1 MKTLTTLMQPIKSGM
16 KRMAYLSLMVVM
28 VAACGCLWSCSTSS
42 HAHKNKVW
50 VDMMSEKKPI
60 QLTEA
65 QRVFVKDNNAFT
77 LNFMKAVSEAD
88 HSGKSFIFSPLSITY
103 LLAMVNNAAGGA
115 TEQELEQTLGFSEG
129 GMQAVNEYCRNLIN
143 NMPKVDEKVELNI
156 ANAIFLNMGYQLK
169 EQFKQDMQEYFH
181 ANAEVLDFSSKKA
194 VSHINN
200 WCNKETK
207 GLIPSI
213 TSSVDPDA
221 ISYLLNAIYFKA
233 DWTKKF
239 DPQNTKEETF
249 TTEKGR
255 REMPMMH
262 QNVLID
268 YVKNDTYAAID
279 IPYGNKLWCMT
290 VMLPEEGKTTDDIIQ
305 LLAQTGW
312 GTAQHQSLMKGM
324 TAYKVDLKLP
334 RYETSSDTDN
344 LENGLQ
350 GLLENLGI
358 RQVFNPKC
366 MDIVNMCDRP
376 VYVNMIRQK
385 AMIKVNEEG
394 TEAAAVTA
402 SGVLGGAAVDLTP
415 RATFHANR
423 PFVYVIR
430 ELSSGVIL
438 FVGKFTGE

>member
-1 MKTLTTLMQPIKSGM
+1 M
-16 KRMAYLSLMVVM
+16 KRMRYLSLVATMVTVC
-28 VAACGCLWSCSTSS
+28 VWLWSCSTSS
-42 HAHKNKVW
+42 HAYKNKVW

-65 QRVFVKDNNAFT
+65 QRVFVNDNNAFT
-77 LNFMKAVSEAD
+77 LNFLKAVSEAD
-88 HSGKSFIFSPLSITY
+88 HSGKSFIFSPLSVTY
-103 LLAMVNNAAGGA
+103 VLAMVNDAAGGA
-115 TEQELEQTLGFSEG
+115 TEQELEQALGFKEG

-156 ANAIFLNMGYQLK
+156 ANAIFLNKEYQLK
-169 EQFKQDMQEYFH
+169 EKFIQDMQEYFH
-181 ANAEVLDFSSKKA
+181 AKAEALDFSSTKA
-194 VSHINN
+194 VNHINN

-207 GLIPSI
+207 GMIPSI
-213 TSSVDPDA
+213 TSSVNPNA

-239 DPQNTKEETF
+239 DPQNTKEEKF
-249 TTEKGR
+249 TTEKGQR
-255 REMPMMH
+255 DLPMMH
-262 QNVLID
+262 QNVLIN
-268 YVKNDTYAAID
+268 YGKNDTYAAID

-312 GTAQHQSLMKGM
+312 GTPQYQRLMKGM
-324 TAYKVDLKLP
+324 SGYKVDLKLP
-334 RYETSSDTDN
+334 RYETSSDTEN
-344 LENGLQ
+344 LEHGLQ
-350 GLLENLGI
+350 GLLQNLGI
-358 RQVFNPKC
+358 RQVFNPQC
-366 MDIVNMCDRP
+366 MDILNMCDRP
-376 VYVNMIRQK
+376 VYIDMIRQK

-402 SGVLGGAAVDLTP
+402 TGALGGAAVDLTP
-415 RATFHANR
+415 SATFHANR

-430 ELSSGVIL
+430 ELSSGVLL